1 MIRFVINIYIYLV
14 ILDAIMS
21 YFPQFQNQ
29 QWAKSL
35 KQVADFSLKPIRKLL
50 PKDLPMD
57 FSPLIVIFVLNLVKI
72 LW

>member
-21 YFPQFQNQ
+21 YFPQFKNQ
-29 QWAKSL
+29 QWAKTL

-50 PKDLPMD
+50 PNDLPMD